1 VSVRRLDAKYLESY
15 TQNHTTM
22 SHTIAD
28 LSPQLLKVKY
38 IYMYISHVFFS
49 VEYKKYADVLDGML
63 NSGHKKA
70 AVAKV
75 IRDQKA

>member
-1 VSVRRLDAKYLESY
+1 
-15 TQNHTTM
+15 M
-22 SHTIAD
+22 SHTIAA

-38 IYMYISHVFFS
+38 IYIYMYISHVFFS
-49 VEYKKYADVLDGML
+49 IEYKKYADVLDGML

>member
-1 VSVRRLDAKYLESY
+1 
-15 TQNHTTM
+15 M

-28 LSPQLLKVKY
+28 LIPQLLKVKYIY

-49 VEYKKYADVLDGML
+49 IEYKKYADVLDGML

-70 AVAKV
+70 PVAKV